1 MLHYPDGRRS
11 FNRPEDCRRPLPGDD
26 LACFWICINGRD
38 SRRPGAARLTH
49 QRYKMKIDRM
59 MKAAAN
65 KIKRILL
72 PCEFDGGLSMTV
84 SLRGAAISFRE
95 QAEWKQKKKS
105 YNSLQMYN
113 RASYSIFLLICLE
126 QIARQKH
133 HTFAAYYDRKR
144 PFCNNSSVLSLTRD
158 ICCCQFRIM
167 KLCPHE
173 TA

>member
-72 PCEFDGGLSMTV
+72 PCEFDGGLSMMV
-84 SLRGAAISFRE
+84 SLRGGAISFRE
-95 QAEWKQKKKS
+95 QAEWKQKK
-105 YNSLQMYN
+105 
-113 RASYSIFLLICLE
+113 E
-126 QIARQKH
+126 
-133 HTFAAYYDRKR
+133 RKVIILCKCIIEL
-144 PFCNNSSVLSLTRD
+144 PIQSFYWFVLS
-158 ICCCQFRIM
+158 
-167 KLCPHE
+167 KLQDRNTTPLPHTTTGNDHFATIALSFPWQE
-173 TA
+173 IYVAANSG